1 MEPENDKIRSLL
13 NKDTMRVPES
23 YFKQLEIDLN
33 KQIDSL
39 PLQKSSSN
47 SVVKQLTIILAV
59 AATVT
64 IAFIGINYL
73 FKSNESQ
80 LGMAFAE
87 MSDGEL
93 DAYMNNQIA
102 SISADDVYGYFTQN
116 VHQLNT
122 DLLFNS
128 TYSNAEQLDASITN
142 HLHEQVLDNDAL
154 NAVIE
159 KPITSDDDKLLETID
174 DELLQEYLNDATLFE
189 NLGL

>member
-1 MEPENDKIRSLL
+1 MEPENDKIKSLL
-13 NKDTMRVPES
+13 NKNTMRVPES
-23 YFKQLEIDLN
+23 YFEQLELALN

-39 PLQKSSSN
+39 PLQKPSNN
-47 SVVKQLTIILAV
+47 SVVKQLTIVLAV

-73 FKSNESQ
+73 LKSNETQ
-80 LGMAFAE
+80 LGMAFAD

-93 DAYMNNQIA
+93 DAYMHNQIA
-102 SISADDVYGYFTQN
+102 SLSADDVYGYFTLN

-122 DLLFNS
+122 ELLFNS
-128 TYSNAEQLDASITN
+128 TYSDAEQLDASITN
-142 HLHEQVLDNDAL
+142 NLHEQVLDADAL

-159 KPITSDDDKLLETID
+159 KPINSDDDKLLESID